1 MGCQCA
7 NQCAKNYLP
16 NKKELDSQELEKE
29 ENNKH
34 FENKNDNFDE
44 KLKSKKLINY
54 RNINN
59 NNNFTHNISNNS
71 TNNLFQYSTNQYST
85 FNNLNDIVE
94 HNFNTRKKENT
105 IDFDTNILPEDEF
118 SKYLF
123 NEINKIRSDPKSFIP
138 IIESNKNKVITDKK
152 NRLIFNSKVKV
163 ALYQGIPIFDDAIN
177 SLQITQPMNKLI
189 FNPNLCIDLPKN
201 EDEIKDRLY
210 LKKKINYICENK
222 NVIVRS
228 FWRDIVKDP
237 ETSFILMIVDDCG
250 TNNCGRKRADLLNP
264 EMKFI
269 GINSIKIGKYFA
281 CYIVLSDK

>member
-29 ENNKH
+29 ES
-34 FENKNDNFDE
+34 NKNFDNNNE
-44 KLKSKKLINY
+44 KLKSKKIINY

-59 NNNFTHNISNNS
+59 NNNFTNNISNNS
-71 TNNLFQYSTNQYST
+71 TNNLFQYSTNQFSS

-94 HNFNTRKKENT
+94 HNFNIRKKENI
-105 IDFDTNILPEDEF
+105 IDFDTNILPEDDF
-118 SKYLF
+118 SLYLF
-123 NEINKIRSDPKSFIP
+123 DEINKIRIDPKSYIQ
-138 IIESNKNKVITDKK
+138 IIQSNKNKVMTDKK
-152 NRLIFNSKVKV
+152 NRLIFKSKVKV

-189 FNPNLCIDLPKN
+189 FNPHLCIELPKN
-201 EDEIKDRLY
+201 EDEIKDRMY
-210 LKKKINYICENK
+210 LKKKINEICENN
-222 NVIVRS
+222 NVIVKS
-228 FWRDIVKDP
+228 YWRDIVKDP

-250 TNNCGRKRADLLNP
+250 TNNSGRKRADLLNP

-269 GINSIKIGKYFA
+269 GINSIMIGKYFA

>member
-29 ENNKH
+29 ES
-34 FENKNDNFDE
+34 NKNFDNNNE
-44 KLKSKKLINY
+44 KLKSKKIINY

-59 NNNFTHNISNNS
+59 NNNFTNNISNNS
-71 TNNLFQYSTNQYST
+71 TNNLFQYSTNQFSS

-94 HNFNTRKKENT
+94 HNFNIRKKENI
-105 IDFDTNILPEDEF
+105 IDFDTNILPEDDF
-118 SKYLF
+118 SLYLF
-123 NEINKIRSDPKSFIP
+123 DEINKIRIDPKSYID
-138 IIESNKNKVITDKK
+138 IIRSNKNKVITDKK
-152 NRLIFNSKVKV
+152 NRLIFKSKVKV

-189 FNPNLCIDLPKN
+189 FNPHLCIELPKN
-201 EDEIKDRLY
+201 EDEIKDRMY
-210 LKKKINYICENK
+210 LKKKINEICENN
-222 NVIVRS
+222 NVIVKS
-228 FWRDIVKDP
+228 YWRDIVKDP

-250 TNNCGRKRADLLNP
+250 TNNSGRKRADLLNP

-269 GINSIKIGKYFA
+269 GINSIMIGKYFA

>member
-29 ENNKH
+29 ES
-34 FENKNDNFDE
+34 NKNFDNNNE
-44 KLKSKKLINY
+44 KLKSKKIINY

-59 NNNFTHNISNNS
+59 NNNFTNNISNNS
-71 TNNLFQYSTNQYST
+71 TNNLFQYSTNQFSS

-94 HNFNTRKKENT
+94 HNFNIRKKENI
-105 IDFDTNILPEDEF
+105 IDFDTNILPEDDF
-118 SKYLF
+118 SLYLF
-123 NEINKIRSDPKSFIP
+123 DEINKIRIDPKSYIQ
-138 IIESNKNKVITDKK
+138 IIQSNKNKVMTDKK
-152 NRLIFNSKVKV
+152 NRLIFKSKVKV

-189 FNPNLCIDLPKN
+189 FNPHLCIELPKN
-201 EDEIKDRLY
+201 EDEIKDRMY
-210 LKKKINYICENK
+210 LKKKINEMCENN
-222 NVIVRS
+222 NVIVKS
-228 FWRDIVKDP
+228 YWRDIVKDP

-250 TNNCGRKRADLLNP
+250 TNKSGRKRADLLNP

-269 GINSIKIGKYFA
+269 GINSIMIGKYFA

>member
-29 ENNKH
+29 ES
-34 FENKNDNFDE
+34 NKNFDNNNE
-44 KLKSKKLINY
+44 KLKSKKIINY
-54 RNINN
+54 RNNN
-59 NNNFTHNISNNS
+59 NNNIFTNNISNNS
-71 TNNLFQYSTNQYST
+71 TNNLFQYSTNQFSS

-94 HNFNTRKKENT
+94 HNFNIRKKENI
-105 IDFDTNILPEDEF
+105 IDFDTNILPEDDF
-118 SKYLF
+118 SLYLF
-123 NEINKIRSDPKSFIP
+123 DEINKIRIDPKSYID
-138 IIESNKNKVITDKK
+138 IIRSNKNKVITDKK
-152 NRLIFNSKVKV
+152 NRLIFKSKVKV

-189 FNPNLCIDLPKN
+189 FNPHLCIKLPKN
-201 EDEIKDRLY
+201 EDEIKDRMY
-210 LKKKINYICENK
+210 LKNKINEICENN
-222 NVIVRS
+222 NVIVKS
-228 FWRDIVKDP
+228 YWRDIVKDP

-250 TNNCGRKRADLLNP
+250 TNKSGRKRADLLNP

-269 GINSIKIGKYFA
+269 GINSIMIGKYFA

>member
-29 ENNKH
+29 ES
-34 FENKNDNFDE
+34 NKNFDNNNE
-44 KLKSKKLINY
+44 KLKSKKIINY

-59 NNNFTHNISNNS
+59 NNNFTNNISNNS
-71 TNNLFQYSTNQYST
+71 TNNLFQYSTNQFSS

-94 HNFNTRKKENT
+94 HNFNIRKKENI
-105 IDFDTNILPEDEF
+105 IDFDTNILPEDDF
-118 SKYLF
+118 SLYLF
-123 NEINKIRSDPKSFIP
+123 DEINKIRIDPKSYIH
-138 IIESNKNKVITDKK
+138 IIQSNKNKVVTDKK
-152 NRLIFNSKVKV
+152 NRLIFKSKVKV

-189 FNPNLCIDLPKN
+189 FNPHLCIKLPKN
-201 EDEIKDRLY
+201 EDEIKDRMY
-210 LKKKINYICENK
+210 LKKKINEICENN
-222 NVIVRS
+222 NVIVKS
-228 FWRDIVKDP
+228 YWRDIVKDP

-250 TNNCGRKRADLLNP
+250 TNNSGRKRADLLNP

-269 GINSIKIGKYFA
+269 GINSIMIGKYFA

>member
-29 ENNKH
+29 ES
-34 FENKNDNFDE
+34 NKNFDNNNE
-44 KLKSKKLINY
+44 KLKSKKIINY

-59 NNNFTHNISNNS
+59 NNNFTNNISNNS
-71 TNNLFQYSTNQYST
+71 TNNLFQYSTNQFSS

-94 HNFNTRKKENT
+94 HNFNIRKKENI
-105 IDFDTNILPEDEF
+105 IDFDTNILPEDDF
-118 SKYLF
+118 SLYLF
-123 NEINKIRSDPKSFIP
+123 DEINKIRIDPKSYID
-138 IIESNKNKVITDKK
+138 IIRSNKNKVVTDKK
-152 NRLIFNSKVKV
+152 NRLIFKSKVKV

-189 FNPNLCIDLPKN
+189 FNPHLCIELPKN
-201 EDEIKDRLY
+201 EDEIKDRMY
-210 LKKKINYICENK
+210 LKKKINEICENN
-222 NVIVRS
+222 NVIVKS
-228 FWRDIVKDP
+228 YWRDIVKDP

-250 TNNCGRKRADLLNP
+250 TNNSGRKRADLLNP

-269 GINSIKIGKYFA
+269 GINSIMIGKYFA

>member
-29 ENNKH
+29 ES
-34 FENKNDNFDE
+34 NKNFDNNNE
-44 KLKSKKLINY
+44 KLKSKKIINY

-59 NNNFTHNISNNS
+59 NNNFTNNISNNS
-71 TNNLFQYSTNQYST
+71 TNNLFQYSTNQFSS

-94 HNFNTRKKENT
+94 HNFNIRKKENI
-105 IDFDTNILPEDEF
+105 IDFDTNILPEDVF
-118 SKYLF
+118 SLYLF
-123 NEINKIRSDPKSFIP
+123 DEINKIRIDPKSYIQ
-138 IIESNKNKVITDKK
+138 IIQSNKNKVMTDKK
-152 NRLIFNSKVKV
+152 NRLIFKSKVKV

-189 FNPNLCIDLPKN
+189 FNPHLCIELPKN
-201 EDEIKDRLY
+201 EDEIKDRMY
-210 LKKKINYICENK
+210 LKKKINEICENN
-222 NVIVRS
+222 NVIVKS
-228 FWRDIVKDP
+228 YWRDIVKDP

-250 TNNCGRKRADLLNP
+250 TNNSGRKRADLLNP

-269 GINSIKIGKYFA
+269 GINSIMIGKYFA

>member
-29 ENNKH
+29 ES
-34 FENKNDNFDE
+34 NKNFDNNNE
-44 KLKSKKLINY
+44 KLKSKKIINY

-59 NNNFTHNISNNS
+59 NNNFTNNISNNS
-71 TNNLFQYSTNQYST
+71 TNNLFQYSTNQFSS

-94 HNFNTRKKENT
+94 HNFNIRKKENI
-105 IDFDTNILPEDEF
+105 IDFDTNISPEDDF
-118 SKYLF
+118 SLYLF
-123 NEINKIRSDPKSFIP
+123 DEINKIRIDPKSYIQ
-138 IIESNKNKVITDKK
+138 IIQSNKNKVMTDKK
-152 NRLIFNSKVKV
+152 NRLIFKSKVKV

-189 FNPNLCIDLPKN
+189 FNPHLCIKLPKN
-201 EDEIKDRLY
+201 EDEIKDRMY
-210 LKKKINYICENK
+210 LKKKINEICENN
-222 NVIVRS
+222 NVIVKS
-228 FWRDIVKDP
+228 YWRDIVKDP

-250 TNNCGRKRADLLNP
+250 TNNSGRKRADLLNP

-269 GINSIKIGKYFA
+269 GINSIMIGKYFA

>member
-29 ENNKH
+29 ES
-34 FENKNDNFDE
+34 NKNFDNNNE
-44 KLKSKKLINY
+44 KLKSKKIINY

-59 NNNFTHNISNNS
+59 NNNFTNNISNNS
-71 TNNLFQYSTNQYST
+71 TNNLFQYSTNQFSS

-94 HNFNTRKKENT
+94 HNFNIRKKENI
-105 IDFDTNILPEDEF
+105 IDFDTNILPEDDF
-118 SKYLF
+118 SLYLF
-123 NEINKIRSDPKSFIP
+123 DEINKIRIDPKSYIH
-138 IIESNKNKVITDKK
+138 IIQSNKNKVVTDKK
-152 NRLIFNSKVKV
+152 NRLIFKSKVKV

-189 FNPNLCIDLPKN
+189 FNPHLCIELPKN
-201 EDEIKDRLY
+201 EDEIKDRMY
-210 LKKKINYICENK
+210 LKKKINEICENN
-222 NVIVRS
+222 NVIVKS
-228 FWRDIVKDP
+228 YWRDIVKDP

-250 TNNCGRKRADLLNP
+250 TNNSGRKRADLLNP

-269 GINSIKIGKYFA
+269 GINSIMIGKYFA

>member
-29 ENNKH
+29 ES
-34 FENKNDNFDE
+34 NKNFDNNNE
-44 KLKSKKLINY
+44 KLKSKKIINY

-59 NNNFTHNISNNS
+59 NNNFINNISNNS
-71 TNNLFQYSTNQYST
+71 TNNLFQYSTNQFSS

-94 HNFNTRKKENT
+94 HNFNTRKKENI

-123 NEINKIRSDPKSFIP
+123 NEINKIRNDPKSFVP
-138 IIESNKNKVITDKK
+138 IIESNKDKVITDKK
-152 NRLIFNSKVKV
+152 NRLIFKSKVKV

-189 FNPNLCIDLPKN
+189 FNPHLCIDLPKN

-250 TNNCGRKRADLLNP
+250 TNNCGRKRSDLLNP

-269 GINSIKIGKYFA
+269 GINSIKIGKYFS

>member
-29 ENNKH
+29 ES
-34 FENKNDNFDE
+34 NKNFDNNNE
-44 KLKSKKLINY
+44 KLKSKKIINY

-59 NNNFTHNISNNS
+59 NNNFTNNISNNS
-71 TNNLFQYSTNQYST
+71 TNNLFQYSTNQFSS

-94 HNFNTRKKENT
+94 HNFNIRKKENI
-105 IDFDTNILPEDEF
+105 IDFDTNILPEDDF
-118 SKYLF
+118 SLYLF
-123 NEINKIRSDPKSFIP
+123 DEINKIRIDPKSYIH
-138 IIESNKNKVITDKK
+138 IIQSNKNKVITDKK
-152 NRLIFNSKVKV
+152 NRLIFKSKVKV

-189 FNPNLCIDLPKN
+189 FNPHLCIELPKN
-201 EDEIKDRLY
+201 EDEIKDRMY
-210 LKKKINYICENK
+210 LKKKINEICENN
-222 NVIVRS
+222 NVIVKS
-228 FWRDIVKDP
+228 YWRDIVKDP

-250 TNNCGRKRADLLNP
+250 TNNSGRKRADLLNP

-269 GINSIKIGKYFA
+269 GINSIMIGKYFA

>member
-29 ENNKH
+29 ES
-34 FENKNDNFDE
+34 NKNFDNNNE
-44 KLKSKKLINY
+44 KLKSKKIINY

-59 NNNFTHNISNNS
+59 NNNFTNNISNNS
-71 TNNLFQYSTNQYST
+71 TNNLFQYSTNQFSS

-94 HNFNTRKKENT
+94 HNFNIRKKENI
-105 IDFDTNILPEDEF
+105 IDFDTNILPEDDF
-118 SKYLF
+118 SLYLF
-123 NEINKIRSDPKSFIP
+123 DEINKIRINPKSYIH
-138 IIESNKNKVITDKK
+138 IIQSNKNKVVTDKK
-152 NRLIFNSKVKV
+152 NRLIFKSKVKV

-189 FNPNLCIDLPKN
+189 FNPHLCIKLPKN
-201 EDEIKDRLY
+201 EDEIKDRMY
-210 LKKKINYICENK
+210 LKKKINEICENN
-222 NVIVRS
+222 NVFVKS
-228 FWRDIVKDP
+228 YWRDIVKDP

-250 TNNCGRKRADLLNP
+250 TNNSGRKRADLLNP

-269 GINSIKIGKYFA
+269 GINSIMIGKYFS

>member
-29 ENNKH
+29 EC
-34 FENKNDNFDE
+34 NKNFDNNNE
-44 KLKSKKLINY
+44 KLKSKKIINY

-59 NNNFTHNISNNS
+59 NNNFTNNISNNS
-71 TNNLFQYSTNQYST
+71 TNNLFQYSTNQFSS

-94 HNFNTRKKENT
+94 HNFNIRKKENI
-105 IDFDTNILPEDEF
+105 IDFDTNILPEDDF
-118 SKYLF
+118 SLYLF
-123 NEINKIRSDPKSFIP
+123 DEINKIRIDPKSYID
-138 IIESNKNKVITDKK
+138 IIRSNKNKVITDKK
-152 NRLIFNSKVKV
+152 NRLIFKSKVKV
-163 ALYQGIPIFDDAIN
+163 ALYQGIPIFDEAIN

-189 FNPNLCIDLPKN
+189 FNPHLCIKLPKN
-201 EDEIKDRLY
+201 EDEIKDRMY
-210 LKKKINYICENK
+210 LKKKINEICENN
-222 NVIVRS
+222 NVIVKS
-228 FWRDIVKDP
+228 YWRDIVKDP

-250 TNNCGRKRADLLNP
+250 TNNSGRKRADLLNP

-269 GINSIKIGKYFA
+269 GINSIMIGKYFA

>member
-1 MGCQCA
+1 MGCQCP

-29 ENNKH
+29 ES
-34 FENKNDNFDE
+34 NKNFDNNNE
-44 KLKSKKLINY
+44 KLKSKKIINY

-59 NNNFTHNISNNS
+59 NNNFTNNISNNS
-71 TNNLFQYSTNQYST
+71 TNNLFQYSTNQFSS

-94 HNFNTRKKENT
+94 HNFNIRKKENI
-105 IDFDTNILPEDEF
+105 IDFDTNILPEDDF
-118 SKYLF
+118 SLYLF
-123 NEINKIRSDPKSFIP
+123 DEINKIRIDPKSYIQ
-138 IIESNKNKVITDKK
+138 IIQSNKNKVMTDKK
-152 NRLIFNSKVKV
+152 NRLIFKSKVKV

-189 FNPNLCIDLPKN
+189 FNPHLCIKLPKN
-201 EDEIKDRLY
+201 EDEIKDRMY
-210 LKKKINYICENK
+210 LKKKINEICENN
-222 NVIVRS
+222 NVIVKS
-228 FWRDIVKDP
+228 YWRDIVKDP

-250 TNNCGRKRADLLNP
+250 TNNSGRKRADLLNP

-269 GINSIKIGKYFA
+269 GINSIMIGKYFA

>member
-1 MGCQCA
+1 MGCQCP

-29 ENNKH
+29 ES
-34 FENKNDNFDE
+34 NKNFDNNNE
-44 KLKSKKLINY
+44 KLKSKKIINY

-59 NNNFTHNISNNS
+59 NNNFTNNISNNS
-71 TNNLFQYSTNQYST
+71 TNNLFQYSTNQFSS

-94 HNFNTRKKENT
+94 HNFNIRKKENI
-105 IDFDTNILPEDEF
+105 IDFDTNILPEDDF
-118 SKYLF
+118 SLYLF
-123 NEINKIRSDPKSFIP
+123 DEINKIRIDPKSYID
-138 IIESNKNKVITDKK
+138 IIRSNKNKVITDKK
-152 NRLIFNSKVKV
+152 NRLIFKSKVKV

-189 FNPNLCIDLPKN
+189 FNPHLCIELPKN
-201 EDEIKDRLY
+201 EDEIKDRMY
-210 LKKKINYICENK
+210 LKNKINKICENN
-222 NVIVRS
+222 NVIVKS
-228 FWRDIVKDP
+228 YWRDIVKDP

-250 TNNCGRKRADLLNP
+250 TNNSGRKRADLLNP

-269 GINSIKIGKYFA
+269 GINSIMIGKYFA